1 MFDAALQPAWRQAC
15 ARDRSV
21 DDILSHHGCMLRMC
35 QLKLCQV
42 LTELFE
48 SPPRPVRLEMPAR
61 VTRLAICLQ
70 ARAMLLRT
78 VASSPSMVP
87 FCSSCS
93 ARRTCMRD
101 PLHPPHLAACRLEA
115 TSPACMMTMTVAGRK
130 SAPGGAMW

>member
-1 MFDAALQPAWRQAC
+1 MRELE
-15 ARDRSV
+15 
-21 DDILSHHGCMLRMC
+21 
-35 QLKLCQV
+35 LCQV

-87 FCSSCS
+87 FCSSCG
-93 ARRTCMRD
+93 ACRQCIRD
-101 PLHPPHLAACRLEA
+101 PLHPLTLAACRLEA
-115 TSPACMMTMTVAGRK
+115 TSLACMMTITEAGK
-130 SAPGGAMW
+130 ESAPGGAMW